1 MYGQLKGAG
10 SGDTAK
16 MLKGE
21 GNYANFVTADN
32 VVGLIQGFNDKSPNE
47 GVMQYIANESKT
59 FSQARCNNVA
69 KALLEKAKDVGLTGT
84 NEYKKLHT
92 FIDKHK
98 SATNGYTEDE
108 GKQLDALLN
117 ALANKVMEK
126 L

>member
-1 MYGQLKGAG
+1 MLARKD
-10 SGDTAK
+10 GDYKDYITK
-16 MLKGE
+16 
-21 GNYANFVTADN
+21 DN
-32 VVGLIQGFNDKSPNE
+32 VASLIVGFNDKSPDE
-47 GVMQYIANESKT
+47 GMMQYIANESKT

-98 SATNGYTEDE
+98 SATNGYSEAE
-108 GKQLDALLN
+108 GKDLDALLN